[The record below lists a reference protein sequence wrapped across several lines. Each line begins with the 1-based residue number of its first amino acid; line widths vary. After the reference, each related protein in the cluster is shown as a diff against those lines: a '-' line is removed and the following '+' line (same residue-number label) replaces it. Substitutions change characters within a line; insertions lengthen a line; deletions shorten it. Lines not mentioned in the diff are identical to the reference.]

1 MNNKERNAKM
11 WRFILGVILLII
23 SLISIISIF
32 AVGHSLDIKN
42 TETLIMFVLVILHFI
57 SGIFLIISLNKN
69 NATIKKIISFLLILT
84 AFSFVYMLF
93 EFSSIEM
100 ESTVN
105 ILLLVVFLILSLNI
119 KVLFDF
125 IKKKNVL

>member
-1 MNNKERNAKM
+1 MNNKERKTKV

-42 TETLIMFVLVILHFI
+42 IETLIMFMLVFLHFI

-69 NATIKKIISFLLILT
+69 SATVKKIISFLLILT
-84 AFSFVYMLF
+84 AFSFVYVLF
-93 EFSSIEM
+93 EFFSLEM
-100 ESTVN
+100 ESNVK
-105 ILLLVVFLILSLNI
+105 ILLLVMFLILSLNI